1 MKAKEL
7 PIYFYHVGTSTQLGT
22 GKAIIYLDDATVAKY
37 NSADY
42 DDWVTLYSWADQQF
56 TSVGKVVNEF
66 LGIPLINKSQTLYT
80 ATKIGYDTFP
90 AWCVTA
96 KDTIGLY
103 SQLVVKT
110 DNSKDIQ
117 AKAVSGNEYQQYLA
131 ECFYDNQSPF
141 DILTLGA
148 NVAPIQS
155 EFYIDSRDHHFY
167 IYECVRPE
175 NLFDSDGNEQI
186 GVRIEFYI
194 AGTLS
199 DDHTTAR
206 TVTIRVKRVQ
216 GESLGFV
223 PLLNAS
229 DAQLKDKDVDNPYDD
244 DDDDGD
250 DGDGT
255 DPTITEAVDIP
266 DLPTVGASDFVTI
279 YNPTSSNLN
288 ALSDFLWSADNIF
301 DLDNYKKLYADPM
314 ECLIGLAVLPCV
326 PDAIGTKNIRF
337 GNVDTGVNSNYLTS
351 QWAKVN
357 CGSVSIK
364 TVAGSFMDYSPHV
377 KIQIYLPYIGFQPL
391 DPDDLMGASLQVVY
405 HVDVLS
411 GDCIAF
417 LKHSKRGVIYSY
429 TGNCIANI
437 PMTAGSY
444 AGALRN
450 YYEQLASVF
459 PAMISGGISGGAAGA
474 AASGIG
480 KLAGAAE
487 SIAFNTRPTYQRS
500 GVCSGSAGIMGVQK
514 PFVIIERP
522 NVSVPEYVQ
531 NYAGLSANVT
541 MKLGSLH
548 GFTTC
553 DYVHIEGLRATEAEL
568 NEIEALLHSG
578 VIL

>member
-7 PIYFYHVGTSTQLGT
+7 PIYFYVENTSTQLGT
-22 GKAIIYLDDATVAKY
+22 GKAIIYLDDATVTKY
-37 NSADY
+37 NTADY
-42 DDWVTLYSWADQQF
+42 DSWVVLYHWQDQAF

-66 LGIPLINKSQTLYT
+66 LGIPLINKSQTMYT
-80 ATKIGYDTFP
+80 ASNVGYDTFP
-90 AWCVTA
+90 AWYVTA
-96 KDTIGLY
+96 KDTLGLY
-103 SQLVVKT
+103 SQLVLKT
-110 DNSKDIQ
+110 DNSKHTEV
-117 AKAVSGNEYQQYLA
+117 KAVSGNEFQQRMP

-141 DILTLGA
+141 DIIALEAGT
-148 NVAPIQS
+148 APTDS
-155 EFYIDSRDHHFY
+155 RFFIDSRDHSYY
-167 IYECVRPE
+167 IYESVRPE
-175 NLFDSDGNEQI
+175 NVFDSDGNEQLCVSI
-186 GVRIEFYI
+186 DFKIEGV
-194 AGTLS
+194 LS

-206 TVTIRVKRVQ
+206 TVKISVRRYT
-216 GESLGFV
+216 GTTLGFV
-223 PLLNAS
+223 PTLNAS
-229 DAQLKDKDVDNPYDD
+229 DAQVKDKDVENPYDD

-250 DGDGT
+250 DGEGT

-459 PAMISGGISGGAAGA
+459 PAMISGGVSGGAAGA

-480 KLAGAAE
+480 KIAGAAE
-487 SIAFNTRPTYQRS
+487 SIAFNSRPTYQRS
-500 GVCSGSAGIMGVQK
+500 GVCSGAAGIMGVQK

-553 DYVHIEGLRATEAEL
+553 DYVHLEGLRATEAEL
-568 NEIEALLHSG
+568 NEIESLLHSG